1 MEDRNEEKED
11 GGFKDIKEKD
21 IHDGFKDIKEK
32 DLCQD
37 NVWNDGSIWQH
48 MPDDFI
54 IHIFSF
60 LDCNS
65 LLEASKTCSK
75 WRRVAIDESLWKD
88 LVSFKVGL
96 PRASLPDCESWYK
109 EFRRLCMNVPV
120 VESEVL
126 KEHEDE
132 VYHVMFSPSGKY
144 FSSTGKDGNV
154 IVWELG
160 MPTTMFTKKLVVDL
174 PSYTRFS
181 EFNQSETK
189 LLVAGMDMGYFY
201 DGFIKIYQF
210 GKELIELCLVRVEF
224 PNFRGAWY
232 DDNNFISMGRA
243 SEDGHGYFLQVR
255 THKAEKKICQHE
267 FSELLKIRHC
277 RHRND
282 FVRIIDKS
290 KWPKADNSSDC
301 ETDYNMATCDAST
314 SARDCDHD
322 PVTKKQKQEDN
333 ESDEDDNENACNN
346 VETQDKYLILYQ
358 TSLDYR
364 ATLYKYGIDYNVL
377 NDAESGEV
385 GRMFTPPHCLYECD
399 GTCIGTSLSNDHR
412 YLAYCVRQ
420 KILGEGFSLY
430 DESIEVR
437 VYDLQ
442 NDLETKEVYKGAR
455 SVGEDHVSYI
465 FPSVSKNFVA
475 CGSENLKGY
484 IWDRRYGVILSEL
497 NHECGIHS
505 QNGVNATAFC
515 PTDQEVLVTVADDL
529 NIRVWRS
536 RQAVYDTRIASV
548 IDLPNKPYNQNVIP
562 PSIDSDSDSPD
573 EVVMDDLDDGKTTC
587 CYGLKNRKLKAKI
600 TKKR

>member
-1 MEDRNEEKED
+1 MEDRNEEIE
-11 GGFKDIKEKD
+11 ED
-21 IHDGFKDIKEK
+21 IHDGFEDIKEK
-32 DLCQD
+32 DLCQHYED
-37 NVWNDGSIWQH
+37 NVWSDGSIWQH

-88 LVSFKVGL
+88 LVSCKVGR
-96 PRASLPDCESWYK
+96 PRTSLPDCESWYE

-144 FSSTGKDGNV
+144 FSSTGKDGYV
-154 IVWELG
+154 IVWKLG

-210 GKELIELCLVRVEF
+210 GKELIELCHVRVEF

-267 FSELLKIRHC
+267 FSELMKIRHC

-290 KWPKADNSSDC
+290 KWPKTKKEKSDDC
-301 ETDYNMATCDAST
+301 ETDYHLETSHAST
-314 SARDCDHD
+314 SVCDCDRD
-322 PVTKKQKQEDN
+322 PVTKKQKQEDG
-333 ESDEDDNENACNN
+333 EAS
-346 VETQDKYLILYQ
+346 
-358 TSLDYR
+358 
-364 ATLYKYGIDYNVL
+364 LYKYGIDYNVL
-377 NDAESGEV
+377 IEAESGEAE
-385 GRMFTPPHCLYECD
+385 RKTIFTPAHCLYECD
-399 GTCIGTSLSNDHR
+399 GTCIGTSLSKDHR

-420 KILGEGFSLY
+420 KIPGEGFSLY

-442 NDLETKEVYKGAR
+442 DDIETKEIYTGAR

-465 FPSVSKNFVA
+465 FPSISKNFVA
-475 CGSENLKGY
+475 CGSENLK
-484 IWDRRYGVILSEL
+484 EL

-536 RQAVYDTRIASV
+536 RQAIYDTRIASV
-548 IDLPNKPYNQNVIP
+548 VEFQNKPDNQNVM
-562 PSIDSDSDSPD
+562 SSLDDSDSNSSD
-573 EVVMDDLDDGKTTC
+573 EIVMDDLDDGKTTC
-587 CYGLKNRKLKAKI
+587 CYGLKNRKIKAKI
-600 TKKR
+600 TRKK